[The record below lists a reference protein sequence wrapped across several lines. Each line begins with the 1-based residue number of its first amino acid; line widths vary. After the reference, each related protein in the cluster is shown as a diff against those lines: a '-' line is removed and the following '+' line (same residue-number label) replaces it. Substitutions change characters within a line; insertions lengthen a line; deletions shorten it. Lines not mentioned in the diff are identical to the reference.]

1 MSDIS
6 DDEFEEEK
14 IDFTKE
20 MKNKSK
26 LFGEHFDTVIKDQLD
41 QTKKDVKR
49 EAAGF
54 QIDSEAMKEEF

>member
-1 MSDIS
+1 
-6 DDEFEEEK
+6 
-14 IDFTKE
+14 

-26 LFGEHFDTVIKDQLD
+26 LFGEHFDTVIKEQLD